1 MVRALLDT
9 NIIIHRENT
18 KVTNQSIGL
27 LYYWLDKL
35 HYDKLIHPYSL
46 KELRKYSNPA
56 MQELY
61 DAKLASYVEMKT
73 IAQQSKEFVE
83 LLKEAP
89 KTENDEIDNQLLCEV
104 YFGRADILITE
115 DRRMRNKAVVLGIS
129 DRVFS
134 INAFIEK
141 TSNENP
147 ALLSYKALSVKKDYV
162 GNVDVNNV
170 FFDSLRDSYDGFN
183 SWFAKKSDEEAYIC
197 YSDSNLILGFLY
209 LKTEGIDSDYRDIY
223 PEFQPKKRLKV
234 GTFKIESTG
243 FRLGERFIKIIFDNA
258 IERKVDEIYV
268 TLFEDR
274 EELKALGNLLR
285 RWGFFDY
292 GVKRTGEKEE
302 RVLVKRMN
310 FYDASL
316 SVKEN
321 YPNIN
326 YFVEKRFLPIRP
338 QYHTSLLPDSQLK
351 TERDIDY
358 IDNVAHRYA
367 LQKVYITWGMKTG
380 VKRGDILV
388 FYRNGEEGTSKKYTS
403 VMTTVGVIDDIIE
416 SFRSK
421 EDFMRCCE
429 NRSVFTKGELEE
441 FWNRHRYNLCV
452 VKFIYIR
459 SFENRLNLGYLWD
472 TRIVAP
478 YGGPRPFDKLTD
490 VQFEQIVK
498 DSKTKLYRNGEINE

>member
-1 MVRALLDT
+1 MRALLDT

-73 IAQQSKEFVE
+73 IAQQSKAFVE

-115 DRRMRNKAVVLGIS
+115 DRRMRNKAVMLGLS

-141 TSNENP
+141 ATSENP

-170 FFDSLRDSYDGFN
+170 FFDSLRESYDGFN

-197 YSDSNLILGFLY
+197 YSDSDLILGFLY
-209 LKTEGIDSDYRDIY
+209 LKTEGIGSDYRDIY
-223 PEFQPKKRLKV
+223 PEFLPKKRLKV

-292 GVKRTGEKEE
+292 GVKKTGEKEE
-302 RVLVKRMN
+302 KVLVKRMN
-310 FYDASL
+310 LYDASL
-316 SVKEN
+316 SIKKN
-321 YPNIN
+321 YPNID
-326 YFVEKRFLPIRP
+326 YSVGKRILPIYP
-338 QYHTSLLPDSQLK
+338 KYHTTLLPDSQLK
-351 TERDIDY
+351 TERDVDF
-358 IDNVAHRYA
+358 IDNIAHRYA
-367 LQKVYITWGMKTG
+367 LQKVYVTWGMKAG
-380 VKRGDILV
+380 VKAGDIVV
-388 FYRNGEEGTSKKYTS
+388 FYRMGESYPKKYSS
-403 VMTTVGVIDDIIE
+403 VMTTIGVIDEIVNTFVD
-416 SFRSK
+416 K
-421 EDFMRCCE
+421 EDYMSYCE
-429 NRSVFTKGELEE
+429 NRSVFAREELEQ
-441 FWNRHRYNLCV
+441 FWNQHRANLCV
-452 VKFIYIR
+452 VKFIYIT
-459 SFENRLNLGYLWD
+459 SFVNKLNLGYLWEQH
-472 TRIVAP
+472 IIEAP
-478 YGGPRPFDKLTD
+478 NGPRPFDKLTD
-490 VQFEQIVK
+490 AQFEQIVR